1 MKQGTTYQNSVIPL
15 KIPTTVTR
23 KGQITIPAP
32 IREALA
38 IKEGDT
44 ITVSLHG
51 EQVTLTPFMP
61 TLAEGYQSI
70 PALPSSLSLKDIR
83 RIALDDHAE
92 EIMRKG

>member
-1 MKQGTTYQNSVIPL
+1 MKQLTTHQDSVVPI

-32 IREALA
+32 FREALD

-44 ITVSLHG
+44 ITLSLQG
-51 EQVTLTPFMP
+51 EHVTLTPFTS

-70 PALPSSLSLKDIR
+70 APLPSPLSLKEIR
-83 RIALDDHAE
+83 RIAQEDHAE